1 MAIELS
7 QLECQGTA
15 IKTTKDK
22 VNEISDSPIISD
34 AATNLIA
41 PESLQKMENTL
52 TLNNKQSAPTKN
64 KSEKELSEKIKSTLI
79 YSEKTDLRSIP
90 ADFASK
96 SPILILKVLEGPIR
110 NEKAITINATGMLG
124 GKRSDGCTY
133 FGQSDNVSHSIG

>member
-1 MAIELS
+1 MS
-7 QLECQGTA
+7 T
-15 IKTTKDK
+15 D
-22 VNEISDSPIISD
+22 
-34 AATNLIA
+34 LIA

-52 TLNNKQSAPTKN
+52 TQNSKQSAPTKN
-64 KSEKELSEKIKSTLI
+64 RSEKELSEKIKGTLI

-96 SPILILKVLEGPIR
+96 SPILILRIVDGPVK
-110 NEKAITINATGMLG
+110 NKKEITINAIGMVG